1 MKTLCVPRVTFLLMT
16 LCARGFQAS
25 TSGSR
30 PLTWELPPAAPPRQ
44 PGSPRAAW
52 APRPLPILQPR
63 PVQGR
68 RARPPGHQRQGGG
81 PWKGGVPLDL
91 RACRLPPLE
100 GLLKETLQKSRKAD
114 STGDAAKPWLSKWP
128 VYAGLGG
135 CRGEWGQ
142 REPSTMSNYLHC
154 SRG

>member
-1 MKTLCVPRVTFLLMT
+1 MGA
-16 LCARGFQAS
+16 ARLPGCCLQQLHQ
-25 TSGSR
+25 GSLG
-30 PLTWELPPAAPPRQ
+30 PHGQ
-44 PGSPRAAW
+44 PGLHDPSPSCSRGQCRAEERD
-52 APRPLPILQPR
+52 PQVIS
-63 PVQGR
+63 GR
-68 RARPPGHQRQGGG
+68 GGG
-81 PWKGGVPLDL
+81 PWKCGVPLDL
-91 RACRLPPLE
+91 RACRLPSLE

-114 STGDAAKPWLSKWP
+114 SAGDAAKPWLSKWP